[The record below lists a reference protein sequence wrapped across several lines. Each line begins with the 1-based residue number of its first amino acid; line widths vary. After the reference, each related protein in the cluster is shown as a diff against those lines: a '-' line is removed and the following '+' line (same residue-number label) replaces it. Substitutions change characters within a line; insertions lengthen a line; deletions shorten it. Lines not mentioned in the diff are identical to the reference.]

1 MAGWLFNPDS
11 YLDSEIII
19 FIPIIFVYTLNDDQN
34 SNQHSSHSIF
44 KTRRQ
49 GHIITYVGVHVSDLN
64 NSLAVT
70 LFLSLIGFT
79 TMGLPMSYG
88 DDDSGFHKVGV
99 DINEESQD
107 SPNIVQDDDD
117 GDIEDDPNNEIVQD
131 DDDGDIEDD
140 PNNEIVQDDDIDK
153 DGVSNREDNCVDISN
168 PDQTDSDADDMGDI
182 CDAMI
187 GDNANQTSPI
197 STDIVANYT
206 RAVCPN
212 TVTLDVKNGEDK
224 EIYVKRGESVCIE
237 SADGIWHGKLCD
249 GPYAGDTKVEV
260 DNARLIYTPNDDT
273 RDDFLIIG
281 KCP

>member
-1 MAGWLFNPDS
+1 MS
-11 YLDSEIII
+11 
-19 FIPIIFVYTLNDDQN
+19 VYTV
-34 SNQHSSHSIF
+34 SS
-44 KTRRQ
+44 
-49 GHIITYVGVHVSDLN
+49 LN

-79 TMGLPMSYG
+79 TTGLPISYG
-88 DDDSGFHKVGV
+88 DDDSGFHSVS
-99 DINEESQD
+99 DDFNEESQD

-117 GDIEDDPNNEIVQD
+117 GEIEDDPNNEIVQD
-131 DDDGDIEDD
+131 DDDGEIEDDPNNEIVQDDDDGEIEDD

-168 PDQTDSDADDMGDI
+168 PDQTDSDADDIGDV

-187 GDNANQTSPI
+187 GDKVNQTSPI
-197 STDIVANYT
+197 STDVEANYT

-212 TVTLDVKNGEDK
+212 TVTLDVKNGEDT

-249 GPYAGDTKVEV
+249 GPYAGDTKVEL
-260 DNARLIYTPNDDT
+260 DNARLIYKPNDDT
-273 RDDFLIIG
+273 LDDFLMIG